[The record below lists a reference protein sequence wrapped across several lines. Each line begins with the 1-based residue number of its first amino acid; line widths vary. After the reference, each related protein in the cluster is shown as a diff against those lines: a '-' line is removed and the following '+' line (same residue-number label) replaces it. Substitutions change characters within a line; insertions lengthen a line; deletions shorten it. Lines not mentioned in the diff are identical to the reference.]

1 MGYEVFDRKATKIG
15 SPGLTITKAKTI
27 ALNPDAGDLVR
38 RAGGKFV
45 HFLWDASANK
55 MALRPLAKAD
65 SIAFKLTNQS
75 GKRRGM
81 TVSAAAFLHHIG
93 WNAAKS
99 TAVAASWNEKD
110 KALEALLPSKFI
122 DLR

>member
-1 MGYEVFDRKATKIG
+1 MGYEVFDQKGTKIG
-15 SPGLTITKAKTI
+15 SPALTITKAKTI
-27 ALNPDAGDLVR
+27 FLNPYAGDLIR

-45 HFLWDASANK
+45 HLLWDAGAHK

-75 GKRRGM
+75 GTRRGM
-81 TVSAAAFLHHIG
+81 TVSAAAFLRYIG

-99 TAVAASWNEKD
+99 TAVAVSWNEKE
-110 KALEALLPSKFI
+110 KALEALLPSKF
-122 DLR
+122 L